1 MCRPPGQSFEYR
13 TACMTKSRQQISRP
27 ASWHAQPAGYLD
39 CAWKT
44 STGAISVTPIGCWPL
59 FSKKTALCRH
69 GPLSGLSVRMHRGPR
84 LLAISRSAS
93 FAWFRNLKGYSMPLN
108 HSLVLLPII
117 LLTWWALFN
126 FHPKM
131 LSQHAL
137 NGLGALALLGM
148 GL

>member
-1 MCRPPGQSFEYR
+1 
-13 TACMTKSRQQISRP
+13 
-27 ASWHAQPAGYLD
+27 
-39 CAWKT
+39 
-44 STGAISVTPIGCWPL
+44 
-59 FSKKTALCRH
+59 
-69 GPLSGLSVRMHRGPR
+69 
-84 LLAISRSAS
+84 
-93 FAWFRNLKGYSMPLN
+93 MPLN

-148 GL
+148 GLSATGLWHSAAPPAALLDALAGFSDLDVKPRRESS